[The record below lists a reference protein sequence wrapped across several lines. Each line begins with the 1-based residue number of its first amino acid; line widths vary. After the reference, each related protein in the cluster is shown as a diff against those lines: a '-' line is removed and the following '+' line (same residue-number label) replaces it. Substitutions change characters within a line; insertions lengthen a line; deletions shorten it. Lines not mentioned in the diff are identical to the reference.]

1 MYLKDIKEWLKPQI
15 KEATFYIGKIDNS
28 KEKVIGLYNR
38 ASSNNKIAV
47 GGLENTSTANKRI
60 CLLVHWNQNCDTS
73 EKIAKSIYNLF
84 YGKRATIAGCRCFFN
99 MINDEPVPTGTDDNN
114 VYELTIDIE
123 IIYERNEEQWQ

>member
-84 YGKRATIAGCRCFFN
+84 YGKRATIAGCRCFN
-99 MINDEPVPTGTDDNN
+99 NRPSPPVPTGTDDNN
-114 VYELTIDIE
+114 VYEFTIDIE

>member
-60 CLLVHWNQNCDTS
+60 CLLGHWNQNCDTS
-73 EKIAKSIYNLF
+73 EKIAKNIYNLF
-84 YGKRATIAGCRCFFN
+84 YGKRATIAGCGCFFN
-99 MINDEPVPTGTDDNN
+99 MINDEPVSIGTDDNN
-114 VYELTIDIE
+114 VYEFTIDIE
-123 IIYERNEEQWQ
+123 IIYERNEE

>member
-114 VYELTIDIE
+114 VYVFTIDIE